1 LDGSAGQAPLVDEGG
16 QLSAALL
23 RLALDNLAD
32 SVTIHDSRGKLVYVN
47 EATASL
53 MGGKSVE
60 EILAMPPGAWTER
73 WAMYHDDGT
82 PVELS
87 ELPGRRVFT
96 GENPDALLVR
106 RVDLDDGNSRW
117 IRIKAAPLRDAE
129 GNVAAAVNVSED
141 VTDVKEAELSQRL
154 LAQAGEALSASLDYE
169 QTLQRVAQ
177 LAVPDLADWC
187 GVDLL
192 SSAGDIEQVAIAHAD
207 PAKVALGRELRERYP
222 TDQDSEGGTPGVM
235 RTGEPQLIQ
244 EIPDELLVEAAA
256 DDEHLRLLREIG
268 LHSVLILPLKFGRRV
283 LGTMS
288 FVLGDR
294 RFSEGSVALAEELA
308 RRAVIAIENSR
319 LYTERTRIARTLQ
332 EGLLPPTVAAP
343 PGWESAVL
351 FRAAGTANE
360 VGGDFYDVVALE
372 DGWLGF
378 VGDVTGKGA
387 AAAAIT
393 ARARYTMISVAQLTG
408 QAARALEQLNRG
420 LVESGTL
427 RFCTLACAQLR
438 GDPEQGRVEVLA
450 AGHPLPYVV
459 RGDGARPPERVGTPG
474 PLLGFDPDVEWSAH
488 GVRLGPGDAIV
499 LYSDGV
505 TDTVGADRERFGEA
519 RLEQALRETAG
530 ASAGELLEEL
540 DSRLLAFEDTDQK
553 DDIAALVLRR
563 LP

>member
-1 LDGSAGQAPLVDEGG
+1 LN
-16 QLSAALL
+16 AALL

-32 SVTIHDSRGKLVYVN
+32 AVTIHDARGQLVYVN
-47 EATASL
+47 EATGRL

-82 PVELS
+82 PVELD

-96 GENPDALLVR
+96 GETPDALLVR
-106 RVDLDDGNSRW
+106 RVDKQDGNSRW
-117 IRIKAAPLRDAE
+117 IRIKAAPLRDSE

-141 VTDVKEAELSQRL
+141 VTDVKEGELAQRL
-154 LAQAGEALSASLDYE
+154 LAQAGDALGASLDYE
-169 QTLQRVAQ
+169 RTLQQVAR
-177 LAVPDLADWC
+177 LAVPELADWC

-192 SSAGDIEQVAIAHAD
+192 MPSGEIEQVAIAHVD
-207 PAKVALGRELRERYP
+207 PEKVALGHDLRERYP
-222 TDQDSEGGTPGVM
+222 IDPDSETGSPAVL

-244 EIPDELLVEAAA
+244 EIPDELLVQAAV
-256 DDEHLRLLREIG
+256 DERHLDLLRTIG
-268 LHSVLILPLKFGRRV
+268 LHSVLILPLQFGNRV

-294 RFSEGSVALAEELA
+294 RFSDGAVALAEELS
-308 RRAVIAIENSR
+308 RRAVIAIENAR
-319 LYTERTRIARTLQ
+319 LYTERTRIAQTLQ

-343 PGWESAVL
+343 PGWETAVL

-387 AAAAIT
+387 PAAAIT

-408 QAARALEQLNRG
+408 QAAKALEQLNHG
-420 LVESGTL
+420 LVDFGSL

-438 GDPEQGRVEVLA
+438 GDPDQGRVEVLS
-450 AGHPLPYVV
+450 AGHPLPYAV
-459 RGDGARPPERVGTPG
+459 RADGVERVGMPG
-474 PLLGFDPDVEWSAH
+474 PLLGFDPGAQWSSQ
-488 GVRLGPGDAIV
+488 GVHLDPGDGIV

-505 TDTVGADRERFGEA
+505 TDAVGRDRERFGEV
-519 RLEQALRETAG
+519 RLEQVLREAAG
-530 ASAGELLEEL
+530 SSAAELIEEL
-540 DSRLLAFEDTDQK
+540 DSRLIEFEDADQK
-553 DDIAALVLRR
+553 DDIAALILRR